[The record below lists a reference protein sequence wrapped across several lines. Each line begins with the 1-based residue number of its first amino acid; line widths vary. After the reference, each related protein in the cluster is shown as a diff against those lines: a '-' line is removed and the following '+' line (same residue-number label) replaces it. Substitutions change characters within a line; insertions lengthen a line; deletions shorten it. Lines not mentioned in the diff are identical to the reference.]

1 MDNQQVS
8 TLTPIPTKE
17 GYFCDSSGAIYSTV
31 RGNKLKKLKAYE
43 HFGKSKKQP
52 YMRVKI
58 RDTLYLVH
66 RLVLSAKIGRWLTPE
81 EFVNHINGIAIDNS
95 FDNLEVVSHKENME
109 HASVNKL
116 LCHGSPW
123 YEARGME
130 PR

>member
-8 TLTPIPTKE
+8 ALTPIPTKE
-17 GYFCDSSGAIYSTV
+17 GYFCDSSGGVYSTI

-43 HFGKSKKQP
+43 HFGNSKKQP
-52 YMRVKI
+52 YMRIKI

-66 RLVLSAKIGRWLTPE
+66 RLVLSAKIGRWLE
-81 EFVNHINGIAIDNS
+81 KDEFVNHINGIATDNN
-95 FDNLEVVSHKENME
+95 FDNLEVVTHRENME

-116 LCHGSPW
+116 LCYGSPW